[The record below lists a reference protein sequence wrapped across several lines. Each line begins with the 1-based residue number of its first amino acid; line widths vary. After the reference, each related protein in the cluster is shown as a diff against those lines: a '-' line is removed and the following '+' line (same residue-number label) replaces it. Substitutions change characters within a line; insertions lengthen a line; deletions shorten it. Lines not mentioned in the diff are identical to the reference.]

1 MNPALSP
8 VLYFRRNGGRT
19 LPTAFVIML
28 AVVLVASVVSLVRSI
43 NLTVFTLYGYN
54 RYLTGMTP
62 RNSFVVDD
70 AQVKPWRSLP
80 DMGHLYGAHSYQTQ
94 LKTTFGKMVFPIF
107 GLEPAG
113 RVEIM
118 QRSGVSLKAGRMPNE
133 GAAEAMI
140 SDDVAR
146 NIGANIGD
154 VISGPNNDDSFAP
167 VPIKLVGILQ
177 GKVWLGLTSKAF
189 VDANS
194 PYTWQGWLA
203 FAKTPERQRALD
215 AEIDRV
221 TDKSKARVWTFA
233 VLTHETQSALSNLY
247 LILNLVVT
255 IIVAVISFVCG
266 LLANIYYTQRLP
278 EIATLSA
285 IGYTRG
291 QLLRRAVGETFLLC
305 IFGWAMGVALTIAL
319 LSAVRFFILSPR
331 GLLINAAD
339 AYAYL
344 FTLPL
349 PLVITL
355 FAVFT
360 IGVRLA
366 SLDPVSIIERRG

>member
-19 LPTAFVIML
+19 MPTAAVIML

-70 AQVKPWRSLP
+70 AQVTPWRALP

-107 GLEPAG
+107 GLEAAG
-113 RVEIM
+113 REEIM
-118 QRSGVSLKAGRMPNE
+118 QKCGVTLKTGRMPEE
-133 GAAEAMI
+133 GKPEAAI

-146 NIGANIGD
+146 NMGAKIGD
-154 VISGPNNDDSFAP
+154 VISGPDNDDSFAP

-177 GKVWLGLTSKAF
+177 GKVWLGLTSKSF
-189 VDANS
+189 VDENS

-203 FAKTPERQRALD
+203 FAKTPDRQRALD
-215 AEIDRV
+215 VEIDRV

-233 VLTHETQSALSNLY
+233 VLVHETQSALSNLY

-285 IGYTRG
+285 IGYSRG
-291 QLLRRAVGETFLLC
+291 QLLRRAVAETFLLC
-305 IFGWAMGVALTIAL
+305 IFGWLMGVALTIGL
-319 LSAVRFFILSPR
+319 LSAVRFFVLAPR
-331 GLLINAAD
+331 GLLINAVD
-339 AYAYL
+339 PSAYL

-349 PLVITL
+349 PLAITL
-355 FAVFT
+355 FAVVT

>member
-8 VLYFRRNGGRT
+8 VLYLQRSGGRA

-28 AVVLVASVVSLVRSI
+28 AVALVASVVSLVRSI

-70 AQVKPWRSLP
+70 AQVNRWRTLP

-107 GLEPAG
+107 GLESAG

-118 QRSGVSLKAGRMPNE
+118 RQCGVTLTAGRMPE
-133 GAAEAMI
+133 EDKPEAVI

-146 NIGANIGD
+146 NMGAKIGD
-154 VISGPNNDDSFAP
+154 VICGPNLDDSYAP
-167 VPIKLVGILQ
+167 TEIRLVGLLH
-177 GKVWLGLTSKAF
+177 GKVWLGLISKAF
-189 VDANS
+189 VDENS
-194 PYTWQGWLA
+194 PLTWQGWLA
-203 FAKTPERQRALD
+203 FAKTPDRQRALD
-215 AEIDRV
+215 AEIDGV

-233 VLTHETQSALSNLY
+233 VLVHETQSALSNLY

-255 IIVAVISFVCG
+255 IIVGVISFVCG

-285 IGYTRG
+285 IGYSRG

-305 IFGWAMGVALTIAL
+305 LFGWTMGVALTIAM
-319 LSAVRFFILSPR
+319 LSATRYFILSPR
-331 GLLINAAD
+331 GLLINSTD
-339 AYAYL
+339 PSAYL

-349 PLVITL
+349 PLAITL
-355 FAVFT
+355 FAVVT
-360 IGVRLA
+360 IGFRLA

>member
-8 VLYFRRNGGRT
+8 LIYFRRNASRT

-62 RNSFVVDD
+62 RNSLVIDD
-70 AQVKPWRSLP
+70 DQIAPIRRLP
-80 DMGHLYGAHSYQTQ
+80 DFGALYVAHSYQTQ

-113 RVEIM
+113 RREVLERCHIA
-118 QRSGVSLKAGRMPNE
+118 LEAGRLPEE
-133 GAAEAMI
+133 GAAEAAI
-140 SDDVAR
+140 SNDVAR
-146 NIGANIGD
+146 NIGVKIGD
-154 VISGPNNDDSFAP
+154 IVAGPELEDSYAP
-167 VPIKLVGILQ
+167 VPIRLVGLLK
-177 GKVWLGLTSKAF
+177 GNVWLGLTSKAL
-189 VDANS
+189 VDAHS
-194 PYTWQGWLA
+194 PYTWQGCLV
-203 FAKTPERQRALD
+203 FAKTPDRQRALD
-215 AEIDRV
+215 AEITGI

-233 VLTHETQSALSNLY
+233 VLTRETQSALSNLY
-247 LILNLVVT
+247 LILDLVVT

-291 QLLRRAVGETFLLC
+291 QLLRRAVAETFLLC
-305 IFGWAMGVALTIAL
+305 IFGWAAGVVLTMGL
-319 LSAVRFFILSPR
+319 LSAVRALLLAPR
-331 GLLINAAD
+331 GLLLNAAD
-339 AYAYL
+339 PLAYL

-355 FAVFT
+355 FAVVT